1 MFKMYHCVMVTP
13 LHCLEAFTT
22 NNNCASSLSSVV
34 TSSSFCANGP
44 GTLQC
49 RIERSALM
57 SVGRGKFGLNSFHYA
72 LLLSG
77 PKVNKTYFS
86 LHQSLEVLSLVVAT
100 GFLLLNVSYFDNFLT
115 AVQDREQSNQFF
127 YSLQVRQL

>member
-1 MFKMYHCVMVTP
+1 M
-13 LHCLEAFTT
+13 
-22 NNNCASSLSSVV
+22 
-34 TSSSFCANGP
+34 
-44 GTLQC
+44 
-49 RIERSALM
+49 SA
-57 SVGRGKFGLNSFHYA
+57 GRGKFGLNSFHYA